1 MRKITEISKIT
12 KKDNVLEIG
21 TGIGTLTEELALNA
35 KKVLA
40 FEVDEGLREILKE
53 TLPCDNVKIIFKDV
67 LKANLKGEIEREFGE
82 ESFKVAANLPYYI
95 TTPIIT
101 MLIKENLNLE
111 SITCMIQKEIAQRMV
126 EKPNGKNYSS
136 FSVFIQTY
144 TEPVLGAT
152 VPPTVFMPR
161 PKVESQIVLL
171 KLKGIPVDPDYE
183 KIVRGCF
190 QNRRKTLINSLNTAI
205 PDFTKEEIEDALNK
219 MGLDKNVRAQEL
231 SVEDFLQLK
240 DNLIN

>member
-1 MRKITEISKIT
+1 M
-12 KKDNVLEIG
+12 D
-21 TGIGTLTEELALNA
+21 
-35 KKVLA
+35 
-40 FEVDEGLREILKE
+40 
-53 TLPCDNVKIIFKDV
+53 
-67 LKANLKGEIEREFGE
+67 
-82 ESFKVAANLPYYI
+82 
-95 TTPIIT
+95 
-101 MLIKENLNLE
+101 
-111 SITCMIQKEIAQRMV
+111 
-126 EKPNGKNYSS
+126 
-136 FSVFIQTY
+136 
-144 TEPVLGAT
+144 
-152 VPPTVFMPR
+152 
-161 PKVESQIVLL
+161 SQIVLL

>member
-1 MRKITEISKIT
+1 MRKITEIPKIT

-21 TGIGTLTEELALNA
+21 TGIGTLTEELALKA

-53 TLPCDNVKIIFKDV
+53 TLPYDNVKIIFKDV
-67 LKANLKGEIEREFGE
+67 LKADLREEIEREFGE

-111 SITCMIQKEIAQRMV
+111 SITCMIQKEIAQRMA

-161 PKVESQIVLL
+161 PKVDSQIVLL

-219 MGLDKNVRAQEL
+219 MGLDKNIRAQEL